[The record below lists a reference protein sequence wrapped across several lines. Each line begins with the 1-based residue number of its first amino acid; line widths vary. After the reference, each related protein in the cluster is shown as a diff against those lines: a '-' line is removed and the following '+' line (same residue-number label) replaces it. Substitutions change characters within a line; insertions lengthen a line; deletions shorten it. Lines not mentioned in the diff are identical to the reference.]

1 MKPRPSPSF
10 LCGWAKPCTAPPR
23 WFDRR
28 CSRLRSCWRGAN
40 MQDRRINRLKERLLV
55 QTDEISVIRHLVED
69 NPRGDDMLGE
79 VCRAAALLHPSASF
93 EQSLTL
99 ARTMAYIVYIDDY
112 LEEEHPELDLADY
125 RRVCQNFL
133 LWPNR
138 DLSQMPLVNAT
149 VSRKIEEQF
158 REDEVPEEW
167 TAMRRL
173 VWEKS
178 IWTMLQENHWLKHK
192 ERVTLDAYLANGMYS
207 SSFPIVQVSILAFSY
222 QDVSQELKNR
232 IFGHICQASRVVRLA
247 NDLRTHE
254 RESAQGRFNS
264 VDLISGGS
272 AERTLDSA
280 RDAVRHLME
289 EEFEQLKKAIARE
302 RRTGITQQFLSH
314 LIDSTQV
321 LLDFYEVPGG
331 RHSQGRPDRALK
343 AS

>member
-1 MKPRPSPSF
+1 MKPRRSPSS
-10 LCGWAKPCTAPPR
+10 LCGWRRPSTPR
-23 WFDRR
+23 PRSSARR
-28 CSRLRSCWRGAN
+28 CCRRGSCWRGAT
-40 MQDRRINRLKERLLV
+40 MLDRRINKLRQNLLA
-55 QTDEISVIRHLVED
+55 QADEAPIIRHLVD
-69 NPRGDDMLGE
+69 TTSRSDDLLGE
-79 VCRAAALLHPSASF
+79 ACRAVVLLHPGGSF
-93 EQSLTL
+93 EQALTL
-99 ARTMAYIVYIDDY
+99 ARTIAYIVYIDDY

-133 LWPNR
+133 LWHNR
-138 DLSQMPLVNAT
+138 DLSQMPLVNAI
-149 VSRKIEEQF
+149 VSRKIETQF

-232 IFGHICQASRVVRLA
+232 IFGHICQAAPVVRLA

-254 RESAQGRFNS
+254 REAAQGRFNA
-264 VDLISGGS
+264 VDLIFGAGDKTHET
-272 AERTLDSA
+272 AHE
-280 RDAVRHLME
+280 AVRHLME
-289 EEFEQLKKAIARE
+289 DEFEQLKKAISRE
-302 RRTGITQQFLSH
+302 RRTGVTQPFLDH

-321 LLDFYEVPGG
+321 LLDFYEVP
-331 RHSQGRPDRALK
+331 RPKSRPDRLLRAG
-343 AS
+343 

>member
-1 MKPRPSPSF
+1 
-10 LCGWAKPCTAPPR
+10 
-23 WFDRR
+23 
-28 CSRLRSCWRGAN
+28 
-40 MQDRRINRLKERLLV
+40 MQDRRINKLKANLLR
-55 QTDEISVIRHLVED
+55 QADEAPIIGHLVD
-69 NPRGDDMLGE
+69 ANPRGDDMLGE
-79 VCRAAALLHPSASF
+79 VCRAAVLLHPSASF

-99 ARTMAYIVYIDDY
+99 ARTMAYIVFIDDY
-112 LEEEHPELDLADY
+112 LEESHPELDLSDY

-133 LWPNR
+133 LWHNR
-138 DLSQMPLVNAT
+138 DLSQMPLVHAT
-149 VSRKIEEQF
+149 VARKIEDQF

-178 IWTMLQENHWLKHK
+178 IWTMLQENHWLKHH

-232 IFGHICQASRVVRLA
+232 IFGHICQAARVVRLA

-254 RESAQGRFNS
+254 REAAQGRFNS
-264 VDLISGGS
+264 VDLIVEAG
-272 AERTLDSA
+272 ERHHGNA
-280 RDAVRHLME
+280 HEAVHRLME

-302 RRTGITQQFLSH
+302 RRTGITQAFLSH

-321 LLDFYEVPGG
+321 LLDFYEIPRTGE
-331 RHSQGRPDRALK
+331 GRPERLLK

>member
-1 MKPRPSPSF
+1 M
-10 LCGWAKPCTAPPR
+10 L
-23 WFDRR
+23 
-28 CSRLRSCWRGAN
+28 
-40 MQDRRINRLKERLLV
+40 DRRINKLKEILLR
-55 QTDEISVIRHLVED
+55 QADEAPVVRHLVD
-69 NPRGDDMLGE
+69 ANPRGDDMLGE
-79 VCRAAALLHPSASF
+79 VCRAAVLLHPSASF
-93 EQSLTL
+93 EQALTL

-112 LEEEHPELDLADY
+112 LEEDHAELDLGDY
-125 RRVCQNFL
+125 RRVCQTFL
-133 LWPNR
+133 LWHNR
-138 DLSQMPLVNAT
+138 DLSQMPLLHAT
-149 VSRKIEEQF
+149 IGRKIEDQF
-158 REDEVPEEW
+158 REDEVPDEW

-272 AERTLDSA
+272 AERISPYLDHVDCPVCL
-280 RDAVRHLME
+280 RWVQE
-289 EEFEQLKKAIARE
+289 W
-302 RRTGITQQFLSH
+302 RRPTWWTEADRAF
-314 LIDSTQV
+314 V
-321 LLDFYEVPGG
+321 N
-331 RHSQGRPDRALK
+331 RRPDHAHDRGLDRRAG
-343 AS
+343 ATARAGPIGR

>member
-1 MKPRPSPSF
+1 M
-10 LCGWAKPCTAPPR
+10 L
-23 WFDRR
+23 
-28 CSRLRSCWRGAN
+28 
-40 MQDRRINRLKERLLV
+40 DRRINKLKGILLR
-55 QTDEISVIRHLVED
+55 QADEGPVIRHLVD
-69 NPRGDDMLGE
+69 ANPRGDDMLGE
-79 VCRAAALLHPSASF
+79 VCRAAVQLHPSASF

-112 LEEEHPELDLADY
+112 LEEDHPDLDLADY
-125 RRVCQNFL
+125 RKVCQTFL
-133 LWPNR
+133 LWHNR
-138 DLSQMPLVNAT
+138 DLSQMPLLHAT
-149 VSRKIEEQF
+149 VGRKIEDQF

-247 NDLRTHE
+247 NDIRTHE
-254 RESAQGRFNS
+254 REAAQGRFNA
-264 VDLISGGS
+264 VDLIISEEDKSHES
-272 AERTLDSA
+272 AH
-280 RDAVRHLME
+280 DAVIHLMDD
-289 EEFEQLKKAIARE
+289 EFEQLKKAIARE
-302 RRTGITQQFLSH
+302 RRTGITQQFLDH

-321 LLDFYEVPGG
+321 LLDFYEIP
-331 RHSQGRPDRALK
+331 RAKQRNDRLLRAG
-343 AS
+343 

>member
-1 MKPRPSPSF
+1 
-10 LCGWAKPCTAPPR
+10 
-23 WFDRR
+23 
-28 CSRLRSCWRGAN
+28 
-40 MQDRRINRLKERLLV
+40 MQDRRINRLKERLLL
-55 QTDEISVIRHLVED
+55 QTDEVPVIRHLVED

-79 VCRAAALLHPSASF
+79 VCRAAVLLHPSASF

-112 LEEEHPELDLADY
+112 LEEDHPELDLADY

-133 LWPNR
+133 LWHNR
-138 DLSQMPLVNAT
+138 DLSQMPLVHAT
-149 VSRKIEEQF
+149 VARKIEDQF

-173 VWEKS
+173 VWEKW

-192 ERVTLDAYLANGMYS
+192 ERVTLDAYLASGMYS

-314 LIDSTQV
+314 LVDSTQV

>member
-1 MKPRPSPSF
+1 M
-10 LCGWAKPCTAPPR
+10 L
-23 WFDRR
+23 
-28 CSRLRSCWRGAN
+28 
-40 MQDRRINRLKERLLV
+40 DRRINKLKVNLLA
-55 QTDEISVIRHLVED
+55 QGDELAVIRHLVD
-69 NPRGDDMLGE
+69 ANPRGDDMLGE
-79 VCRAAALLHPSASF
+79 VCRAAVLLHPSASF
-93 EQSLTL
+93 EQALTL

-149 VSRKIEEQF
+149 VTRKIEEQF

-254 RESAQGRFNS
+254 REAAQGRFNAL
-264 VDLISGGS
+264 DLIVATHPEMTLEG
-272 AERTLDSA
+272 ARTEL
-280 RDAVRHLME
+280 RRLMG
-289 EEFEQLKKAIARE
+289 EEFEQLSRAISRE
-302 RRTGITQQFLSH
+302 HRTGATEQFLSH

-321 LLDFYEVPGG
+321 LLDFYDLPRPGQA
-331 RHSQGRPDRALK
+331 RADRLSK

>member
-1 MKPRPSPSF
+1 MKPRANPSF
-10 LCGWAKPCTAPPR
+10 LCGLARRSTGQPRLCVPRCFPPSA
-23 WFDRR
+23 
-28 CSRLRSCWRGAN
+28 CLRGAN
-40 MQDRRINRLKERLLV
+40 MLDRRINKLKENLMRQEDEALV
-55 QTDEISVIRHLVED
+55 VRHLVD
-69 NPRGDDMLGE
+69 ANPRGDDMLGE
-79 VCRAAALLHPSASF
+79 VCRAAVLLHPSASF
-93 EQSLTL
+93 EQALAL

-149 VSRKIEEQF
+149 VARKLEEQF

-207 SSFPIVQVSILAFSY
+207 SSFPIMQVSILAFSY

-232 IFGHICQASRVVRLA
+232 IFGHICQSARVVRLA
-247 NDLRTHE
+247 NDVRTHE

-264 VDLISGGS
+264 VDLIAAGRG
-272 AERTLDSA
+272 EMTLEGA
-280 RDAVRHLME
+280 RAAVKGLME

-302 RRTGITQQFLSH
+302 RRTGPTQQFLSH

-321 LLDFYEVPGG
+321 LLDFYDLP
-331 RHSQGRPDRALK
+331 RPAPARPERLLK

>member
-1 MKPRPSPSF
+1 MKPRESPSF
-10 LCGWAKPCTAPPR
+10 LCGSARRSTGQPR
-23 WFDRR
+23 LSGRR
-28 CSRLRSCWRGAN
+28 SFPRESCWRGAN
-40 MQDRRINRLKERLLV
+40 MLDRRINKLKENLLA
-55 QTDEISVIRHLVED
+55 QGDEGAVIRHLVD
-69 NPRGDDMLGE
+69 ANPRGDDMLGE
-79 VCRAAALLHPSASF
+79 VCRAAVLLHPSASF
-93 EQSLTL
+93 EQALTL

-112 LEEEHPELDLADY
+112 LEDEHLELDLADY

-133 LWPNR
+133 LWPKR
-138 DLSQMPLVNAT
+138 ELSQMPLVNAT
-149 VSRKIEEQF
+149 VARKIEEQF

-254 RESAQGRFNS
+254 REAAQGRFNS

-272 AERTLDSA
+272 AERTLESA

-302 RRTGITQQFLSH
+302 RRTGITQEFLSH

-321 LLDFYEVPGG
+321 LLDFYEVPGVKP
-331 RHSQGRPDRALK
+331 RPDRLLRAG
-343 AS
+343 

>member
-1 MKPRPSPSF
+1 M
-10 LCGWAKPCTAPPR
+10 L
-23 WFDRR
+23 
-28 CSRLRSCWRGAN
+28 
-40 MQDRRINRLKERLLV
+40 DRRINKLRQNLLA
-55 QTDEISVIRHLVED
+55 QADEGPVVRHLVD
-69 NPRGDDMLGE
+69 ANSRSDDLLGE
-79 VCRAAALLHPSASF
+79 VCRAVVLLHPGASF
-93 EQSLTL
+93 EQALTL
-99 ARTMAYIVYIDDY
+99 ARTIAYIVYIDDY
-112 LEEEHPELDLADY
+112 LEEEQPELDLSDY
-125 RRVCQNFL
+125 RRVCQRFL
-133 LWPNR
+133 LWHNR

-149 VSRKIEEQF
+149 VARKIEAQF

-207 SSFPIVQVSILAFSY
+207 SSFPVMQVSILAFSY

-264 VDLISGGS
+264 VDLIAAGRP
-272 AERTLDSA
+272 EMTLDSA
-280 RDAVRHLME
+280 REEVTRLME
-289 EEFEQLKKAIARE
+289 EEYEQLKKAIGRE
-302 RRTGITQQFLSH
+302 RRTGTTQQFLSH

-321 LLDFYEVPGG
+321 LLDFYYLP
-331 RHSQGRPDRALK
+331 RPAPSHPDRLLK